1 MKNLPAELWKWDA
14 VDMARG
20 IRERVV
26 SSREVVQ
33 ASLDRMAQV
42 NPKLNAVV
50 VDLGPQAIADAEA
63 ADAALA
69 RGDALGLLHGVPVS
83 VKSNVDQRGQATSN
97 GVVAFA
103 KNIALEDSPVVAN
116 LRKAGA
122 VIVGRTNTPAFSMRW
137 DTDND
142 LHGRTLNPWS
152 AVHTPGGSSGGAS
165 ASVAA
170 GITPIAHGNDLAGS
184 IRYPAYCTGIVGLR
198 PSFGRVPAFNPS
210 ALAERSLSLQWMS
223 VQGPL
228 ARRVADVRLA
238 LEVMAQGDF
247 RDAWWIPAPMQWP
260 SLGGPLRVALSIDP
274 SATGVH
280 PHVEAALHKAA
291 AALSAAGY
299 VVERADPPEMAAVAE
314 DWHVLMRAEAH
325 GAMLDAVH
333 AHGDQRVRKSL
344 YWHMEKPPRPSAD
357 DYMAALARRATWLRR
372 WNTFLDRYPLVL
384 CPVSLAPPFIHG
396 ADVSTDAGFNEI
408 VRTQAPLFAVALLG
422 LPAVSVP
429 TGLQDGLPTGVQII
443 AQRFREDLVLDAAQA
458 IERQLPMATP
468 VEPEF

>member
-1 MKNLPAELWKWDA
+1 
-14 VDMARG
+14 
-20 IRERVV
+20 
-26 SSREVVQ
+26 
-33 ASLDRMAQV
+33 
-42 NPKLNAVV
+42 
-50 VDLGPQAIADAEA
+50 
-63 ADAALA
+63 
-69 RGDALGLLHGVPVS
+69 
-83 VKSNVDQRGQATSN
+83 
-97 GVVAFA
+97 
-103 KNIALEDSPVVAN
+103 
-116 LRKAGA
+116 
-122 VIVGRTNTPAFSMRW
+122 
-137 DTDND
+137 
-142 LHGRTLNPWS
+142 
-152 AVHTPGGSSGGAS
+152 
-165 ASVAA
+165 
-170 GITPIAHGNDLAGS
+170 
-184 IRYPAYCTGIVGLR
+184 
-198 PSFGRVPAFNPS
+198 
-210 ALAERSLSLQWMS
+210 
-223 VQGPL
+223 
-228 ARRVADVRLA
+228 
-238 LEVMAQGDF
+238 
-247 RDAWWIPAPMQWP
+247 
-260 SLGGPLRVALSIDP
+260 
-274 SATGVH
+274 
-280 PHVEAALHKAA
+280 
-291 AALSAAGY
+291 
-299 VVERADPPEMAAVAE
+299 MAAVAE

>member
-69 RGDALGLLHGVPVS
+69 RDDTLGLLHGVPVS

-103 KNIALEDSPVVAN
+103 KNIAQEDSPVVAN

-210 ALAERSLSLQWMS
+210 ALVERSLSLQWMS

-228 ARRVADVRLA
+228 AR
-238 LEVMAQGDF
+238 
-247 RDAWWIPAPMQWP
+247 
-260 SLGGPLRVALSIDP
+260 
-274 SATGVH
+274 
-280 PHVEAALHKAA
+280 
-291 AALSAAGY
+291 
-299 VVERADPPEMAAVAE
+299 
-314 DWHVLMRAEAH
+314 
-325 GAMLDAVH
+325 
-333 AHGDQRVRKSL
+333 
-344 YWHMEKPPRPSAD
+344 
-357 DYMAALARRATWLRR
+357 
-372 WNTFLDRYPLVL
+372 
-384 CPVSLAPPFIHG
+384 
-396 ADVSTDAGFNEI
+396 
-408 VRTQAPLFAVALLG
+408 
-422 LPAVSVP
+422 
-429 TGLQDGLPTGVQII
+429 
-443 AQRFREDLVLDAAQA
+443 
-458 IERQLPMATP
+458 
-468 VEPEF
+468 